1 MKHKDKNL
9 IRGAVPFQHRTLR
22 FPISAGIGLPVGI
35 IIISIMLM
43 SINIGRVIRAVILVL
58 VIVVLSL
65 NTSICT
71 GDYEG
76 DPDAK
81 CVPLLKLKK

>member
-1 MKHKDKNL
+1 
-9 IRGAVPFQHRTLR
+9 
-22 FPISAGIGLPVGI
+22 
-35 IIISIMLM
+35 M
-43 SINIGRVIRAVILVL
+43 SINIGRVIKAVILVL

>member
-1 MKHKDKNL
+1 
-9 IRGAVPFQHRTLR
+9 
-22 FPISAGIGLPVGI
+22 
-35 IIISIMLM
+35 M
-43 SINIGRVIRAVILVL
+43 SINIGRVIKAVILVL
-58 VIVVLSL
+58 VIVVLSF

-81 CVPLLKLKK
+81 CVPLLRFIKK

>member
-1 MKHKDKNL
+1 
-9 IRGAVPFQHRTLR
+9 
-22 FPISAGIGLPVGI
+22 
-35 IIISIMLM
+35 M
-43 SINIGRVIRAVILVL
+43 SINIGKAIKAVILVL

-76 DPDAK
+76 DPDAV
-81 CVPLLKLKK
+81 CVRIINLKK